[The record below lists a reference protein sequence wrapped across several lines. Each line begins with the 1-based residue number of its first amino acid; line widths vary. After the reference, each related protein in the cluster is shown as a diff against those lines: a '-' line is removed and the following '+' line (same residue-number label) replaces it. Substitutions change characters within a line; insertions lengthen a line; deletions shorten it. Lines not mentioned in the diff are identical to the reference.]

1 MSNTKNLIKLFAQ
14 ATTVAARLYL
24 IEINGHDRIQFNLG
38 GCFVYRDVSSNSD
51 LNQLLFILRT
61 DGVFM

>member
-14 ATTVAARLYL
+14 ATTVAARLFL

-38 GCFVYRDVSSNSD
+38 GWLMD
-51 LNQLLFILRT
+51 
-61 DGVFM
+61 